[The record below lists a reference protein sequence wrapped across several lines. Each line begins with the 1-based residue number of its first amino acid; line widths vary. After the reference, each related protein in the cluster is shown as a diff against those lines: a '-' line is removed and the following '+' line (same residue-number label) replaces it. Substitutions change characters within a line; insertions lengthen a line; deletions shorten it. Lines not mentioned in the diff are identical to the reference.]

1 VRTRAVVGLAAW
13 ACAALGCAAAI
24 GPSIAHDE
32 RETFRASSF
41 DFARLK
47 GGGLAMLGVTS
58 RVAPEGIRDDAAFVI
73 DQAVANRF
81 SRVTLVSRNDT
92 VARARQAGMAAD
104 LQRLIK
110 GYEERG
116 AFDAGLL
123 RRIAALEV
131 VRYFLIAAIMEYER
145 ITRDVATAPSLVVMP
160 GLPRARRGAERVE
173 RIRLRG
179 EVWDSR
185 CGIAVWTGEGGT
197 EVIQD
202 PAAEDVPLHD
212 VVSMAA
218 TNLISVLPRPGEG
231 REAGEKECG
240 T

>member
-1 VRTRAVVGLAAW
+1 MTTRVVGLVAW
-13 ACAALGCAAAI
+13 ACAALGCAATI
-24 GPSIAHDE
+24 GPSITHDE

-47 GGGLAMLGVTS
+47 GGGLSTLGVTS
-58 RVAPEGIRDDAAFVI
+58 RVAPEGIREDVAFVI

-81 SRVTLVSRNDT
+81 SKVTLVSRNDT
-92 VARARQAGMAAD
+92 VARARQAGMAGD

-123 RRIAALEV
+123 RRIAALEG
-131 VRYFLIAAIMEYER
+131 VRYFLVATIAEYER
-145 ITRDVATAPSLVVMP
+145 ITRDVAAVPPLVVTP

-185 CGIAVWTGEGGT
+185 CGIVAWTGEGGT
-197 EVIQD
+197 EVVQD

-231 REAGEKECG
+231 RAASEKECG

>member
-1 VRTRAVVGLAAW
+1 MRSGSASQRREGMYSQTLRARAVVGLAAW

-47 GGGLAMLGVTS
+47 GGGLSMLGVTS

-116 AFDAGLL
+116 AFDAGPSRPHRKRSEQDKRHHLHAEGPFIPP
-123 RRIAALEV
+123 RRHEALQ
-131 VRYFLIAAIMEYER
+131 R
-145 ITRDVATAPSLVVMP
+145 VAGRLDQLGQGVGCGVLSQTFRSPLAY
-160 GLPRARRGAERVE
+160 
-173 RIRLRG
+173 RLR
-179 EVWDSR
+179 S
-185 CGIAVWTGEGGT
+185 
-197 EVIQD
+197 Q
-202 PAAEDVPLHD
+202 
-212 VVSMAA
+212 S
-218 TNLISVLPRPGEG
+218 
-231 REAGEKECG
+231 
-240 T
+240 